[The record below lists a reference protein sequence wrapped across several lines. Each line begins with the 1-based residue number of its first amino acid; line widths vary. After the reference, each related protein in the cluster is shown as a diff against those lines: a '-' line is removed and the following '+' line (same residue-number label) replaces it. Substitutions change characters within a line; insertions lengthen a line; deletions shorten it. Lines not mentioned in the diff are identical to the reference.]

1 MHSSVA
7 MKRTWL
13 KVMLF
18 VMGSVVAQVVLLWIS
33 VETRIRWLSWPLKVG
48 IYSMRLLP
56 GSPFSAGSF
65 LVFPTVAQILLA
77 LAINTAV
84 YGLLFLLFRS
94 VATIYLLISLLIY
107 SGGIYEGI
115 F

>member
-18 VMGSVVAQVVLLWIS
+18 VMGSVVAQVVLVWIS
-33 VETRIRWLSWPLKVG
+33 VETRIGWLSWPLKVG

-56 GSPFSAGSF
+56 HSHDGSF
-65 LVFPTVAQILLA
+65 FGFPTVAQVLLA

-94 VATIYLLISLLIY
+94 VAAMYLLISILIY